1 MQLGTSLSSRRASD
15 AITEIEIRIEP
26 RLVLGYLL
34 TTIRI
39 VPVQDKERKK
49 NMARESVFS
58 SLHGELSTRKS
69 APKVNRPWLAFIFAS
84 DFYRLLYFWRNLFFS
99 RFFHDDE
106 ARRSAVDGADFRE
119 KSDQRSP
126 SEVKRMNIYR
136 ARCIKPVLCM
146 YRKRNC
152 FLRDRQPLPGNSF
165 DFHDCRTLPFPR
177 CFFVRK
183 RDKCFA
189 AKEPAAACRSRSVRK
204 NSSTVQGWTL
214 TNAVV
219 PDNAVINRDANY
231 REGIHH
237 AVRWENNESVNSREN
252 KTTRIPGK

>member
-1 MQLGTSLSSRRASD
+1 
-15 AITEIEIRIEP
+15 
-26 RLVLGYLL
+26 
-34 TTIRI
+34 
-39 VPVQDKERKK
+39 
-49 NMARESVFS
+49 MARESVFS

-99 RFFHDDE
+99 RFFDDDE

-136 ARCIKPVLCM
+136 PRCIKPVLCM

-177 CFFVRK
+177 CFFVRNKGHETRQVFRRQRTSRCLSFTIGAEKFK
-183 RDKCFA
+183 RGSRMNFNKR
-189 AKEPAAACRSRSVRK
+189 CRAGQR
-204 NSSTVQGWTL
+204 G
-214 TNAVV
+214 
-219 PDNAVINRDANY
+219 D
-231 REGIHH
+231 
-237 AVRWENNESVNSREN
+237 
-252 KTTRIPGK
+252 

>member
-1 MQLGTSLSSRRASD
+1 
-15 AITEIEIRIEP
+15 
-26 RLVLGYLL
+26 
-34 TTIRI
+34 
-39 VPVQDKERKK
+39 
-49 NMARESVFS
+49 MARESVFS

-99 RFFHDDE
+99 RFLDDDE

-136 ARCIKPVLCM
+136 PRCIKPVLCM

-177 CFFVRK
+177 LLFRQ
-183 RDKCFA
+183 
-189 AKEPAAACRSRSVRK
+189 EQRSRNATSVSPPK
-204 NSSTVQGWTL
+204 NQPL
-214 TNAVV
+214 LVV
-219 PDNAVINRDANY
+219 HDRSGKIQ
-231 REGIHH
+231 
-237 AVRWENNESVNSREN
+237 
-252 KTTRIPGK
+252 TRFKDEL